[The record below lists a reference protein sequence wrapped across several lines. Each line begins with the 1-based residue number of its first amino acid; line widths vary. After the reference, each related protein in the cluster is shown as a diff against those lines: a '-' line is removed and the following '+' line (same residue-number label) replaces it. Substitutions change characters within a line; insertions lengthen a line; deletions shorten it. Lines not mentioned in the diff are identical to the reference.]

1 MTPVEQHI
9 EGFKKLGQ
17 YLREIEAQTSE
28 YAPLFEC
35 IQKAQHHN
43 GWFTQENCLEALR
56 AWGEVLHAGALQ
68 EWTRH
73 RPELEAR
80 GFGSGTEPTK
90 RSQQSIVAELEG
102 TNRDLFEAQG
112 KLLGAKKGSPER
124 RDLLG
129 RAEGIEIRAVHPRE
143 ELAGAFDA
151 ISKA

>member
-1 MTPVEQHI
+1 MAEKTAAENNFQLALQRRV
-9 EGFKKLGQ
+9 
-17 YLREIEAQTSE
+17 EIEKVALQAHRDAQD
-28 YAPLFEC
+28 
-35 IQKAQHHN
+35 AQASAV
-43 GWFTQENCLEALR
+43 E
-56 AWGEVLHAGALQ
+56 ALQ

-124 RDLLG
+124 RDLLE
-129 RAEGIEIRAVHPRE
+129 RAEGIEIRAVHLRE